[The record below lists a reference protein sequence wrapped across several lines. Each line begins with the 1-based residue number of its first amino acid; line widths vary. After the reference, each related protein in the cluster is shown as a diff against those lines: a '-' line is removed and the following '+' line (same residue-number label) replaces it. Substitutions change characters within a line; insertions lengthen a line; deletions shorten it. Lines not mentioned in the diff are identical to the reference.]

1 MNVNRCREENG
12 NSSKCYF
19 PSQCRVLVTA
29 RATSVLLEGNV
40 ITLLIN
46 KKSDRT
52 ICQEQASTAAVVVIL
67 SLCFAMRKGGKGLII
82 CLRQCQCSC
91 GQPLCENSN
100 HQLANVLHKT
110 AAVGL
115 NKKARAWQEVLSF

>member
-1 MNVNRCREENG
+1 MVNISRCREENG
-12 NSSKCYF
+12 NSSKGYF
-19 PSQCRVLVTA
+19 PSQCRAVVTA
-29 RATSVLLEGNV
+29 HATSVLLKGNV

-52 ICQEQASTAAVVVIL
+52 ICQERASAAAVLVIL
-67 SLCFAMRKGGKGLII
+67 SLCFAMRDRGKGLII
-82 CLRQCQCSC
+82 CLRQHQCSC

-100 HQLANVLHKT
+100 HQLANVLHKA

-115 NKKARAWQEVLSF
+115 MEKARAWQEG